1 VEKGP
6 ADPGLPGKNGQIELI
21 VLTFGDWYDVCR
33 VVDLPSTSLE
43 VDSSNVLDDDII
55 TLDQSDCQTIQL
67 PDGTVAVI
75 RNLSQC

>member
-1 VEKGP
+1 VID
-6 ADPGLPGKNGQIELI
+6 AI
-21 VLTFGDWYDVCR
+21 FY

-43 VDSSNVLDDDII
+43 VNSSDELDADIV
-55 TLDQSDCQTIQL
+55 TLDQPISHTIQL